1 MAGLTEFNPNS
12 DSEQKLISKIRKRDG
27 RIVNF
32 EQSKIANAIYKALVV
47 TGKPDYPLAEK
58 LAAKV
63 LQKMV
68 HQGYDSAGKMGVPSV
83 EDVQDMVESILI
95 EEGLSETA
103 KSYILYRH
111 ERRKIR
117 EEKMKI
123 LNKKDLDEVDKAFD
137 INSLR
142 VLAARYL
149 LRDSN
154 NEIIEGPKQM
164 FERVATLVA
173 VADMMHDG
181 SLFNL
186 AGGHTQSIEEAERY
200 YSKLEDF
207 DNKLHIGDYFLN
219 KYHFEAIIRHYV
231 YCARQGQMKV
241 SFKELLR
248 TLAEGKLAQY
258 QDRITEYYNLMVS
271 RDFLPNTPTLMNAGA
286 RLGQLSACFVLDM
299 PDDMA
304 GIMKASTDAAMIFK
318 SGGGVGI
325 NYSDLRPE
333 GDIVASTS
341 GVASGPTSFM
351 RIIDT
356 ITDVVKQGGK
366 RRGANMGILEAW
378 HPDVEK
384 FVTAKTK
391 PGVFENFNVSV
402 GIWEDFWQALV
413 NKEGNHKYTLR
424 SPRTREPVR
433 QTDALQLVDLI
444 AMSAWRSAEPGVIFF
459 DNINKYNPLIGARHG
474 PLRATN
480 PCVTGDTWVATGD
493 GPRRVRELLGKPFK
507 VHLNGKAWNTE
518 GFFSTGIKKVFK
530 LKTKEGFE
538 MRLTEDHKVLA
549 VKHMSRYALDP
560 EWKQAKDL
568 KQGEQVVLDDCRY
581 YEWEGKFGE
590 QEGYLVGQLVGDGHI
605 KEEKAV
611 LCSWGETGGDASV
624 RGQVL
629 QYAQQMPHRPY
640 FRGWAKIAGK
650 AEYRLSIASITE
662 LATSLGLVHGNKT
675 TTEEIEKASSAFYK
689 GFLRGLFDADGTVL
703 GSQLKGISV
712 RLSQSDLGILKAVQ
726 RMLMR
731 LGIAST
737 TYENRRKEQERLM
750 PDGKRG
756 QKLYRCKSQHELVIS
771 EENISRF
778 HRVIGFGDT
787 CKMERLAMLLGN
799 YRRKLNRERFVA
811 TVEELVND
819 GIEEVYDVQVPGV
832 NAFDANGIVAHNCG
846 EQSLYPYESCNLG
859 SINLANFV
867 KRKVD
872 GKFEFDWQR
881 YEQAIR
887 LSTRFLDNIIDMNKY
902 PVEEIQVA
910 TKETR
915 RIGLGIMG
923 IADLLFLLQIP
934 YNSRDGYDFM
944 NKLAEAVS
952 YLSMDESVAIA
963 RSRGPFPMFKNTD
976 YAKGRIPVAGYY
988 ELPRETHTYD
998 WNTLIEKIQKNGIR
1012 NSWTSTIAPTGTLSM
1027 IADTANGVEPV
1038 FALVYEKRVTVGR
1051 FFYTDKVFEN
1061 ALKENGLYSD
1071 EILTKIANNYGSV
1084 RGLPEIPEW
1093 MQRIFAT
1100 AIDIHWTDHV
1110 MAQGIWQKWISN
1122 AIAKTI
1128 NMPGDVTAED
1138 VKCSYLLSHELG
1150 LKGVTVFRDGSR
1162 HEQVLHITGKNTGEK
1177 SFAVKPSRYV
1187 ADYVSKNIKEPYVL
1201 EQMQKIFKESGIEEE
1216 VPIRPEVP
1224 RQVAVTVETKKV
1236 APQPALQTVMELE
1249 QDRCPTCNA
1258 KLIIT
1263 EGCNVC
1269 IECGFSGCGSG

>member
-1 MAGLTEFNPNS
+1 MAGVTEFNDPKES
-12 DSEQKLISKIRKRDG
+12 LIPKIRKRDG
-27 RIVNF
+27 RVVNF
-32 EQSKIANAIYKALVV
+32 GQSKISIAIYKALVA
-47 TGKPDYPLAEK
+47 TGRPDYPLSEK
-58 LAAKV
+58 LATKV
-63 LQKMV
+63 VQKMV
-68 HQGYDSAGKMGVPSV
+68 QQGYGSAEKMGVPSV

-95 EEGLSETA
+95 EEGRSETA
-103 KSYILYRH
+103 KAYILYRH
-111 ERRKIR
+111 ERRKVR
-117 EEKMKI
+117 DEKMKI

-142 VLAARYL
+142 VLSARYL
-149 LRDSN
+149 LRNSD

-173 VADMMHDG
+173 IADLMHDASVFDLG
-181 SLFNL
+181 
-186 AGGHTQSIEEAERY
+186 GGHLQSIEEAERY
-200 YSKLEDF
+200 FAKLDDF
-207 DNKLHIGDYFLN
+207 DNKLHVGSYYLN
-219 KYHFEAIIRHYV
+219 KYHFEAMIRHYIL
-231 YCARQGQMKV
+231 CATHGQMKV
-241 SFKELLR
+241 SFKEFLR
-248 TLAEGKLAQY
+248 ILAEGKMAQY
-258 QDRITEYYNLMVS
+258 EERIREYYNLMVS

-299 PDDMA
+299 PDDMG

-378 HPDVEK
+378 HPDVER

-413 NKEGNHKYTLR
+413 NKEGNHKYALR
-424 SPRTREPVR
+424 SPRTHEPVR
-433 QTDALQLVDLI
+433 QTDAQQLIDLI
-444 AMSAWRSAEPGVIFF
+444 ALSAWKSAEPGVIFF

-480 PCVTGDTWVATGD
+480 P
-493 GPRRVRELLGKPFK
+493 
-507 VHLNGKAWNTE
+507 
-518 GFFSTGIKKVFK
+518 
-530 LKTKEGFE
+530 
-538 MRLTEDHKVLA
+538 
-549 VKHMSRYALDP
+549 
-560 EWKQAKDL
+560 
-568 KQGEQVVLDDCRY
+568 
-581 YEWEGKFGE
+581 
-590 QEGYLVGQLVGDGHI
+590 
-605 KEEKAV
+605 
-611 LCSWGETGGDASV
+611 
-624 RGQVL
+624 
-629 QYAQQMPHRPY
+629 
-640 FRGWAKIAGK
+640 
-650 AEYRLSIASITE
+650 
-662 LATSLGLVHGNKT
+662 
-675 TTEEIEKASSAFYK
+675 
-689 GFLRGLFDADGTVL
+689 
-703 GSQLKGISV
+703 
-712 RLSQSDLGILKAVQ
+712 
-726 RMLMR
+726 
-731 LGIAST
+731 
-737 TYENRRKEQERLM
+737 
-750 PDGKRG
+750 
-756 QKLYRCKSQHELVIS
+756 
-771 EENISRF
+771 
-778 HRVIGFGDT
+778 
-787 CKMERLAMLLGN
+787 
-799 YRRKLNRERFVA
+799 
-811 TVEELVND
+811 
-819 GIEEVYDVQVPGV
+819 
-832 NAFDANGIVAHNCG
+832 CG

-881 YEQAIR
+881 YEQAVR

-902 PVEEIQVA
+902 PVEEIKMA

-934 YNSRDGYDFM
+934 YNSTNGYEFM

-963 RSRGPFPMFKNTD
+963 KSRGGFPMFKDTD
-976 YAKGRIPVAGYY
+976 YVKGRIPVAGYY
-988 ELPRETHTYD
+988 ELPKETHTYD
-998 WNTLIEKIQKNGIR
+998 WDTLIEKIKKYGIR

-1061 ALKENGLYSD
+1061 VLKENGMYSD

-1093 MQRIFAT
+1093 MQRVFVT

-1162 HEQVLHITGKNTGEK
+1162 HEQVLHITGKNTGERA
-1177 SFAVKPSRYV
+1177 FAVRPSRYV
-1187 ADYVSKNIKEPYVL
+1187 ADYVTTNIREPYVL
-1201 EQMQKIFKESGIEEE
+1201 DQVLKIFKESGIEEE
-1216 VPIRPEVP
+1216 IRIKPEAP
-1224 RQVAVTVETKKV
+1224 RAIAAKSEVKS
-1236 APQPALQTVMELE
+1236 APQPAMQAMMEMTYA
-1249 QDRCPTCNA
+1249 DRCPSCNA